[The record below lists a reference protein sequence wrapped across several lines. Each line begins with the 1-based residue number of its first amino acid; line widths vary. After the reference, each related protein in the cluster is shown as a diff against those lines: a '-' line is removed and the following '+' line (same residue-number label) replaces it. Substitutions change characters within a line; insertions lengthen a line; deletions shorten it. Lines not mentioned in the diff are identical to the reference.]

1 MPRITTESLPTQL
14 QMQSQL
20 SPERVPHRRGDT
32 LTADVAEH
40 GPSERAPSGFR
51 IRTARGRA
59 CDHACKRTCCL
70 HVDMSEDNSFIL
82 RPTLTYRGV
91 QDVGAASVDC
101 TACDGSAVVAQSPR
115 RLWKPTSS
123 PSRCSAATHLPESP
137 RAHHI

>member
-1 MPRITTESLPTQL
+1 MLRITTESLPTQL

-20 SPERVPHRRGDT
+20 VAGMGAPPAGRSTHRRCRRT
-32 LTADVAEH
+32 R
-40 GPSERAPSGFR
+40 SQRAGAIRFR

-70 HVDMSEDNSFIL
+70 HVDMSEDNSSIL

-123 PSRCSAATHLPESP
+123 PSHYSAATHLPESP